1 VARKLCSVALAGSII
16 SASSLMLAAS
26 AEAASQV
33 TATSVALNS
42 GANCEDASL
51 DLGMVSG
58 SVDREYGLATDSG
71 GAVLAEFESES
82 DTLDNLNGVFA
93 RYHIDLEPDRPDGTI
108 IGSYAYVGTTAPRT
122 ETTAEWFV
130 LYVCDARGA
139 NEVLHTC
146 YGDYG
151 TCPTS
156 ADQVLAAAVST
167 TTPMPGEMLTVAVAG
182 CFVPAA
188 RTASVSLLRD
198 GSLLGSTP
206 PITPN
211 TDGTLT
217 ANLAVPVNISPSTR
231 LELSVVC
238 GHASAGL
245 HRVLSLTVA
254 GEGTPASATL
264 QPVGIGPNGPA
275 PPAGGST
282 RPLFTG

>member
-1 VARKLCSVALAGSII
+1 VARKLCSVVLAGSII
-16 SASSLMLAAS
+16 STSCLMLAAS
-26 AEAASQV
+26 AAAASQV

-42 GANCEDASL
+42 SANCGDASL

-58 SVDREYGLATDSG
+58 FVDREYGRATDRR
-71 GAVLAEFESES
+71 GAVLAEFESQS

-93 RYHIDLEPDRPDGTI
+93 RYHIDFEPDRPDGTI
-108 IGSYAYVGTTAPRT
+108 IGSYAYVGTTGPRT

-182 CFVPAA
+182 CFVPDG
-188 RTASVSLLRD
+188 RTASVSLFRD

-206 PITPN
+206 PITPS

-217 ANLAVPVNISPSTR
+217 ANLAVPANLSPNTP

-254 GEGTPASATL
+254 GEASAAPAPL
-264 QPVGIGPNGPA
+264 QPVGVA
-275 PPAGGST
+275 PIAVATPTSGST